1 MKKSKKPMNPMEAY
15 RKKNKEK
22 EKSKHKTHRK
32 EQKDSHQRFEGA
44 DRPPNTNLQHYDG
57 DNLSEGFEG
66 EEDLMQLNTVQQL
79 LQKKQMMREGKYD
92 SASSVN
98 ANIQDLMQT
107 FSKGPGSGSAMP
119 KKAGPAAPPQTT
131 QNQAQPTSNISSFM
145 SENIF
150 RNIPQRTTQ
159 NPNPMIPSSVRQ
171 NNPTQSAAPVKTNV
185 GDKRLQRQEAN
196 RGNLDPF
203 MMTTMQGDYNPAQRN
218 KINEVESTPTQ
229 SNYVSSAPG
238 VYQAQPQRSSGP
250 TVIVKEAA
258 LTSAPLRSQMER
270 EKSSLVPINVLRKKP
285 APTTATN
292 PEKEEAP
299 KISQSTANVGIRNI
313 TGVPM
318 PSMNFG
324 FAQNVQQKPS
334 QNDTLSAFL
343 SEISKLDEDS

>member
-1 MKKSKKPMNPMEAY
+1 MEAY

-32 EQKDSHQRFEGA
+32 EQRDSHQRFEGG

-66 EEDLMQLNTVQQL
+66 EEDLVQLNAVQQL

-92 SASSVN
+92 SASAVN

-107 FSKGPGSGSAMP
+107 FSKGPGSGSALP
-119 KKAGPAAPPQTT
+119 KKAEPTALPQTI

-159 NPNPMIPSSVRQ
+159 NPNPMIPSNLRQ
-171 NNPTQSAAPVKTNV
+171 NNPPSQSAAPIKTNV

-218 KINEVESTPTQ
+218 KTNELEPMPTQ

-258 LTSAPLRSQMER
+258 LTAAPLRSQMER
-270 EKSSLVPINVLRKKP
+270 EKSSLIPINVLRKKP
-285 APTTATN
+285 APAPMTK

-299 KISQSTANVGIRNI
+299 KINQPTPNVGIRNV

-318 PSMNFG
+318 PNINFG
-324 FAQNVQQKPS
+324 FPQNIQQKPP